1 MSDNGLAPDLV
12 RAARITDGPALGNLS
27 RKVHASVDSH
37 RRSLGVPAPPASQP
51 RIEMSALIPSWLPLR
66 APSLHLVADGDG
78 ALLGSS
84 RAIEEPHRADWVVIE
99 LDALAGPQA
108 QEVRWE
114 LLNSL
119 IAEAARRNVPRL
131 FAACADV
138 PENSEL
144 FGQAGFA
151 VYAQEDI
158 LYRPPD
164 SAGADG
170 SWLGRWRGSTRPSPR
185 PAPASGPRPL
195 PTLQPTAAADAW
207 HLFDLWS
214 HSTPPA
220 VARIEGYAAADWQE
234 VGHEGVVPRSSL
246 NPLLHF
252 QSVSGWLN
260 PAEQRAAG
268 FAQHGACREGPHY
281 LRFFVRDG
289 TDGATFLETVLG
301 AMNSDARAAGILSPV
316 RTYEQAGLQAA
327 TDVGFE
333 PVGRVTMMVREVLG
347 RVRAPALVPAI

>member
-1 MSDNGLAPDLV
+1 MSANGLASDLI
-12 RAARITDGPALGNLS
+12 RAARITDGPALGTLS
-27 RKVHASVDSH
+27 RQVHASADSH

-51 RIEMSALIPSWLPLR
+51 RIEMSTLIPSWLPLR
-66 APSLHLVADGDG
+66 APSLHLVAEGDG
-78 ALLGSS
+78 TLLGSC
-84 RAIEEPHRADWVVIE
+84 RAIEEPRRADWVVIE
-99 LDALAGPQA
+99 LDALPGAQS
-108 QEVRWE
+108 QEVRWQ

-119 IAEAARRNVPRL
+119 IAEAAGRNVPRL

-138 PENSEL
+138 PENAEL

-151 VYAQEDI
+151 AYAQEEI

-164 SAGADG
+164 SGRGGGGWFRGWRRADG
-170 SWLGRWRGSTRPSPR
+170 RAASLAPLATAK
-185 PAPASGPRPL
+185 PA
-195 PTLQPTAAADAW
+195 PTLQPANPADAW

-220 VARIEGYAAADWQE
+220 VARMEGYAADDWQDA
-234 VGHEGVVPRSSL
+234 GHEGVVPRSSL

-252 QSVSGWLN
+252 QSVNGWLN
-260 PAEQRAAG
+260 PADQRAAG
-268 FAQHGACREGPHY
+268 FAQHGACREGPGY

-289 TDGATFLETVLG
+289 SDGSAFLTEVLAG
-301 AMNSDARAAGILSPV
+301 LSADARAAGILSPV
-316 RTYEQAGLQAA
+316 RTYEHAGLQAA

>member
-1 MSDNGLAPDLV
+1 MS
-12 RAARITDGPALGNLS
+12 T
-27 RKVHASVDSH
+27 
-37 RRSLGVPAPPASQP
+37 
-51 RIEMSALIPSWLPLR
+51 LIPSWLPLR
-66 APSLHLVADGDG
+66 SPSLHLVADGGDG
-78 ALLGSS
+78 TLLGSS
-84 RAIEEPHRADWVVIE
+84 RAIEEPRRADWVVIE
-99 LDALAGPQA
+99 LDALVGPQA

-138 PENSEL
+138 PENAEL

-151 VYAQEDI
+151 AYAQEEI
-158 LYRPPD
+158 LYRPPE
-164 SAGADG
+164 SGRGGGGWFRGRRGGDG
-170 SWLGRWRGSTRPSPR
+170 RATAA
-185 PAPASGPRPL
+185 APLATVK
-195 PTLQPTAAADAW
+195 PTPNLQPATPADAW

-220 VARIEGYAAADWQE
+220 VARMEGYAAADWQE

-252 QSVSGWLN
+252 QAVTGWLN
-260 PAEQRAAG
+260 PADQRAAG
-268 FAQHGACREGPHY
+268 FAQHGACREGPGY
-281 LRFFVRDG
+281 LRFLIRDG
-289 TDGATFLETVLG
+289 TDGAAFLTAVLAG
-301 AMNSDARAAGILSPV
+301 LSTDARAAGILSPV
-316 RTYEQAGLQAA
+316 RTYEHAGLQAA

-347 RVRAPALVPAI
+347 RVRAAALVPAI